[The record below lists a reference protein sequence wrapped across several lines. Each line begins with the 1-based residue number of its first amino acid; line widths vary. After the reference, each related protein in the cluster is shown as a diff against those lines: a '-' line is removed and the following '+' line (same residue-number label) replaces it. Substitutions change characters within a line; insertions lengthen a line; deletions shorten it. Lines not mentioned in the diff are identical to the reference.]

1 MNRSMLNQARQL
13 KSKLEETQK
22 ELAKMEVTAEAG
34 KGAVRVTVNGQQD
47 VLAISISPEVMDPRN
62 PRALE
67 RLVLK
72 AITDAQEKSRKQA
85 ARKMK
90 AITGGLKL
98 PGLF

>member
-1 MNRSMLNQARQL
+1 MNLSMLNQARQL